1 MSAREGP
8 MEAVK
13 QLRQLRTVYAW
24 GAAAWTGCLLLTFA
38 GERGTTR
45 QTVLLLGLLAAFLT
59 LLLWS
64 TWCLWETGA
73 MRGAK
78 RRAETVSGKASQGGA
93 GER

>member
-1 MSAREGP
+1 

-24 GAAAWTGCLLLTFA
+24 GAAAWTGCLLFTFV
-38 GERGTTR
+38 GERGSTR
-45 QTVLLLGLLAAFLT
+45 QTVLLLVLLAAFLT

-73 MRGAK
+73 
-78 RRAETVSGKASQGGA
+78 RRRPEPASGTAASGGA
-93 GER
+93 GEK

>member
-1 MSAREGP
+1 

-24 GAAAWTGCLLLTFA
+24 GAAAWTGCLLLTFV

-45 QTVLLLGLLAAFLT
+45 QTVLLLVLLAAFLT

-73 MRGAK
+73 IRAAK
-78 RRAETVSGKASQGGA
+78 QRPDTAGGMA
-93 GER
+93 PPGGTGER